1 MEISAQRNFYD
12 GNLISRWQ
20 KQTHIVLIFALRE
33 EEATVGWHECTNL
46 NLIFCN
52 WRLPFC
58 YHLIPLS
65 SSFFFRRST
74 IKTRCKQQQ
83 QWQRLRHSERIN
95 EKPERETKS
104 VHLICHW
111 WFVELIT
118 VKPFNKSNADDL
130 KCRRQSVTCLPFV
143 MCVSEWFFSLARL
156 LCSLDCLFCFFLG
169 SSHSF

>member
-1 MEISAQRNFYD
+1 MAKTDAYCFNFCAHGRRGD
-12 GNLISRWQ
+12 GWVTRMYKSKSHFLQLAIA
-20 KQTHIVLIFALRE
+20 IL
-33 EEATVGWHECTNL
+33 
-46 NLIFCN
+46 
-52 WRLPFC
+52 LPFN
-58 YHLIPLS
+58 S
-65 SSFFFRRST
+65 VVVFVFFRRST
-74 IKTRCKQQQ
+74 IKTRCKQQEQQ